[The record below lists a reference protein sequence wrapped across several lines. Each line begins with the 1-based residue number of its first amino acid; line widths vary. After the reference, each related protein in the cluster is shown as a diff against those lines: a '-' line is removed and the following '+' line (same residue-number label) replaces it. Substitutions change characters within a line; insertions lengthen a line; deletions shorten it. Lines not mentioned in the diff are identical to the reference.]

1 MSVLIDE
8 RRRGLIRRAWM
19 LTLEADLEALERK
32 VRQVRR
38 DCDRLLR
45 AIELER
51 EQS

>member
-8 RRRGLIRRAWM
+8 RRRGLIRRAGHLM
-19 LTLEADLEALERK
+19 YDDNLDPLER
-32 VRQVRR
+32 VVWQVRR